1 MPGMSEKEKEKAK
14 FLLVFELAKKFVNKL
29 DTILDLEEVDW
40 TFLTKKW
47 KLTDKALDLKF
58 QLKETKID
66 EIIEKLDKAQ
76 KKIEDYANAEDLEE
90 IPS

>member
-40 TFLTKKW
+40 NFLTKKW

-76 KKIEDYANAEDLEE
+76 KKIEDYTNAEDLEE

>member
-29 DTILDLEEVDW
+29 DTILYLEEVDW

-76 KKIEDYANAEDLEE
+76 KKIEDYANTEDLEE